1 MRTLMLCLVTALA
14 WGGAAVAGAADLDA
28 GKAKAAEVCQAC
40 HGMDGNSPIADN
52 PRLGGQY
59 PDYLAA
65 ALRGYKTGARK
76 NPVMGALAGTLSSKD
91 IDNVAAYYASQ
102 PPVVATTH

>member
-1 MRTLMLCLVTALA
+1 MRTLTLCLATVLAL
-14 WGGAAVAGAADLDA
+14 GGAAVAGAVDLEA

-40 HGMDGNSPIADN
+40 HGMDGNSAIADN

-76 NPVMGALAGTLSSKD
+76 NPVMGALAGALSSKD

>member
-1 MRTLMLCLVTALA
+1 MRALVLCLATALA
-14 WGGAAVAGAADLDA
+14 WGSAAATAADLAA

-40 HGMDGNSPIADN
+40 HGMDGNSPLAEN
-52 PRLGGQY
+52 PKLGGQY

-65 ALRGYKTGARK
+65 ALRGYKSGARK
-76 NPVMGALAGTLSSKD
+76 NPVMGALAGPLSSKD

-102 PPVVATTH
+102 PAVVATRH